1 MESLGK
7 YLGNPRTRLVFDNF
21 GKWQRRRLWFGELWD
36 RTFNREFIARKT
48 EEFLGKGGV
57 ITYLPEAKARNPIN
71 LDWAGDRVDSV
82 PEKLIT
88 KTFLE
93 KYSEEDIETG
103 ELSIIDF
110 TPKPLCNRKAPLTGQ
125 IR

>member
-7 YLGNPRTRLVFDNF
+7 YLRNPSQSLVYDYF
-21 GKWQRRRLWFGELWD
+21 GKLHRRRLWFGELWD

-48 EEFLGKGGV
+48 EEFLKKGGT
-57 ITYLPEAKARNPIN
+57 ITHLPEVSVQHPIN
-71 LDWAGDRVDSV
+71 LDWAGDREDSI
-82 PEKLIT
+82 PEKILT
-88 KTFLE
+88 KIFMD
-93 KYSEEDIETG
+93 KYKEEEG
-103 ELSIIDF
+103 EMSIIDF